1 MLGAMDATT
10 LYYLL
15 AAVLIVVGLLGT
27 ILPVLP
33 GLPLMFAGM
42 LLAAWTG
49 GFERIGAVTLVVLGL
64 LVLLSIIVDLLASII
79 GARRVGASNKAL
91 WGAGVGG
98 LVGIF
103 FGIPGLLAGP
113 FLGAAVGE
121 MADGREW
128 RHASRVGLGTW
139 LGLALGAALKIALAF
154 SMLAVFA
161 FALLVN
167 H

>member
-1 MLGAMDATT
+1 MLGAMDSQT
-10 LYYLL
+10 LYYVL

-27 ILPVLP
+27 VLPVLP

-49 GFERIGAVTLVVLGL
+49 NFERIGTGTL
-64 LVLLSIIVDLLASII
+64 LVLGFLVLVSIVVDLAASII
-79 GARRVGASNKAL
+79 GARRVGASGKGL
-91 WGAGVGG
+91 WGAGIGG

-121 MADGREW
+121 MAEGREW
-128 RHASRVGLGTW
+128 RQASKIGLGTW
-139 LGLALGAALKIALAF
+139 VGLAIGAALKILLAF
-154 SMLAVFA
+154 AMLAVFA
-161 FALLVN
+161 VALLAN
-167 H
+167 R